1 MKIVYTSIRH
11 AYQKMFEE
19 NGNLQWWP
27 ADGPLEI
34 CIGAIL
40 TQNTSWKNVE
50 KALNNLRANSLLE
63 DASAL
68 NKLSDSEI
76 EKLIQPSG
84 YFRLKTKRLKNLLN
98 DILDRSGGCVESY
111 LSGPTNQIRSK
122 LLEIN
127 GIGPETADSILLYA
141 GDHPVFVV
149 DAYTKRIFS
158 RHKWAPASI
167 EYHQLQ
173 EICHK
178 ATENYL
184 PNIAGSRVDYYKDF
198 HAQIVVIGNEFCRPK
213 NPNCNQCP
221 LNCLL

>member
-68 NKLSDSEI
+68 SKLSDSEI

-84 YFRLKTKRLKNLLN
+84 YFRLKTKRLKNLF
-98 DILDRSGGCVESY
+98 
-111 LSGPTNQIRSK
+111 P
-122 LLEIN
+122 
-127 GIGPETADSILLYA
+127 
-141 GDHPVFVV
+141 
-149 DAYTKRIFS
+149 
-158 RHKWAPASI
+158 
-167 EYHQLQ
+167 
-173 EICHK
+173 
-178 ATENYL
+178 
-184 PNIAGSRVDYYKDF
+184 
-198 HAQIVVIGNEFCRPK
+198 
-213 NPNCNQCP
+213 
-221 LNCLL
+221 